1 MGEQRTWRHAHL
13 AQVRLTRTL
22 ERHHLVSLA
31 MAAGSKV
38 MVSYPVQPCQ
48 GDIALDKEREHKD
61 DGRYIIYYT
70 FEDEE
75 D

>member
-1 MGEQRTWRHAHL
+1 
-13 AQVRLTRTL
+13 
-22 ERHHLVSLA
+22 

-38 MVSYPVQPCQ
+38 VVSYPAQHEHGGVV
-48 GDIALDKEREHKD
+48 LDKEREQKE

-75 D
+75 G

>member
-1 MGEQRTWRHAHL
+1 MRCASGSGAADSNR
-13 AQVRLTRTL
+13 VRGAILN
-22 ERHHLVSLA
+22 VFA
-31 MAAGSKV
+31 MAASTRV
-38 MVSYPVQPCQ
+38 MVSYPVECEH
-48 GDIALDKEREHKD
+48 GGVGLDKEIDLKE

>member
-1 MGEQRTWRHAHL
+1 
-13 AQVRLTRTL
+13 
-22 ERHHLVSLA
+22 

-38 MVSYPVQPCQ
+38 IVSYPVQPCQ

-70 FEDEE
+70 FEDGE